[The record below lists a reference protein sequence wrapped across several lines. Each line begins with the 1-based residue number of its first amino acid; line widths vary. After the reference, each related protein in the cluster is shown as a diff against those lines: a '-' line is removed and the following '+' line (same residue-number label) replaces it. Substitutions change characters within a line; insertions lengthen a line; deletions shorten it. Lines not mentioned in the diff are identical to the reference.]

1 MREMFKGH
9 GNRKIKFCDRKI
21 KLADL
26 RKMSDAELNELGE
39 YVINNL
45 DQGKLERLW
54 VDYKKNI
61 ELKNGEVDC

>member
-9 GNRKIKFCDRKI
+9 GNRKIKFCDRRI

-45 DQGKLERLW
+45 DQEKLERLW